1 MNRRIL
7 LKLLL
12 MAIILLV
19 NGCQQEKEPISVTAI
34 SLSQTTLEMVEG
46 ESHTLSVS
54 IQPANADNQ
63 SVSWISSQTAIASV
77 QNGVVTAHKVGTAAI
92 IATTVDGGKTATCTV
107 TVESNYK
114 PVSDVSLN
122 YTSIEMTEGDQFTLT
137 ATFTPENATNKN
149 IIWTTSNAEVAT
161 VSDGKVTA
169 VKAGT
174 ATITVTTE
182 DGNKT
187 ATCEVNVTEK
197 IYSVEGISLDKT
209 TIELTEGDEAILTAT
224 ITPDNATNK
233 NMTWTSS
240 DESVVTVSEGK
251 VTALKKGIATITVT
265 TEDGKK
271 TATCE
276 VSVKEK
282 PVPVENVYLDKAY
295 IELIEGRTATL
306 TATVSPDNA
315 TNKKLTWISS
325 DTDIVSVDNGRV
337 TAHKVGT
344 ATITVKTDDGGKTAT
359 CEVKVKSIVVDGGIE
374 GTEDWWY
381 VK

>member
-1 MNRRIL
+1 
-7 LKLLL
+7 
-12 MAIILLV
+12 
-19 NGCQQEKEPISVTAI
+19 
-34 SLSQTTLEMVEG
+34 MVEG

-209 TIELTEGDEAILTAT
+209 TIELTEGDGPPVMSLLLLSAR
-224 ITPDNATNK
+224 
-233 NMTWTSS
+233 
-240 DESVVTVSEGK
+240 
-251 VTALKKGIATITVT
+251 
-265 TEDGKK
+265 
-271 TATCE
+271 
-276 VSVKEK
+276 EK
-282 PVPVENVYLDKAY
+282 SL
-295 IELIEGRTATL
+295 L
-306 TATVSPDNA
+306 
-315 TNKKLTWISS
+315 
-325 DTDIVSVDNGRV
+325 
-337 TAHKVGT
+337 
-344 ATITVKTDDGGKTAT
+344 
-359 CEVKVKSIVVDGGIE
+359 
-374 GTEDWWY
+374 
-381 VK
+381 